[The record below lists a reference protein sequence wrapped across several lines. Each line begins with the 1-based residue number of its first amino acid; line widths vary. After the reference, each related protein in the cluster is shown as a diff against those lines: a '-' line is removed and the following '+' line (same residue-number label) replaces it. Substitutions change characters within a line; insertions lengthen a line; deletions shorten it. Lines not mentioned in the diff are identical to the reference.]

1 MLDPRSAYQSLLDST
16 EMLLAKTAARV
27 AASPVLL
34 PDSKTAERI
43 ETLQGAVAETDVAA
57 RSALAKLAA
66 HQNAVMSRR
75 ADKVATIVH
84 IANIANKLLTK

>member
-66 HQNAVMSRR
+66 HQDAVMSRR

-84 IANIANKLLTK
+84 IAKIANKLLTK